1 MSRETEKLLKEL
13 NRFIS
18 LHKNEITDEDSMNRL
33 YEQFLEEHDLNT
45 PDLKNT
51 ASETADDYLELADRA
66 MSKKNAW
73 NICARRWSWNRRMWT
88 CSFS

>member
-51 ASETADDYLELADRA
+51 AP
-66 MSKKNAW
+66 
-73 NICARRWSWNRRMWT
+73 
-88 CSFS
+88 